1 MASASFGL
9 KSAKLLC
16 TFMWKIPIEA
26 GVTSSSPDHQHIW
39 KATPSMERADEAPC
53 LPPANEIERVCLL
66 HDSPHG
72 KSLKNVLPK
81 AAPCSAG
88 PRSSA
93 VVGGYTFLHE
103 ELERRLARLKQT
115 EECLLFPTG
124 FAANMAVVSALCSS
138 PDVTIFSDEL
148 NHASIVDG
156 ARLATRQQ
164 VLLHGHIATRI
175 LHKSLLHIY
184 AAAAV

>member
-1 MASASFGL
+1 M
-9 KSAKLLC
+9 
-16 TFMWKIPIEA
+16 
-26 GVTSSSPDHQHIW
+26 
-39 KATPSMERADEAPC
+39 
-53 LPPANEIERVCLL
+53 
-66 HDSPHG
+66 
-72 KSLKNVLPK
+72 
-81 AAPCSAG
+81 PCSAG

-103 ELERRLARLKQT
+103 ELERRLARLKRT

-164 VLLHGHIATRI
+164 VLLHGHIPICI
-175 LHKSLLHIY
+175 LQESPLHIACFSSDGNY
-184 AAAAV
+184 STE

>member
-1 MASASFGL
+1 MR
-9 KSAKLLC
+9 
-16 TFMWKIPIEA
+16 
-26 GVTSSSPDHQHIW
+26 
-39 KATPSMERADEAPC
+39 KATVCTERAYHAPS
-53 LPPANEIERVCLL
+53 LPKANVLWRVHLL
-66 HDSPHG
+66 HDSLHG
-72 KSLKNVLPK
+72 DGQKAVLPK
-81 AAPCSAG
+81 AVPCAAG

-103 ELERRLARLKQT
+103 ELERRLARLKRT

-164 VLLHGHIATRI
+164 VLLHDCRAKRIAYKIAFRYI
-175 LHKSLLHIY
+175 RCSSHGKSTW
-184 AAAAV
+184 